1 MDSSR
6 LGAGGTEGAPSAL
19 PSSDDVILRE
29 EKEVLLSLLDPPP
42 RMPKGEKGA
51 REETAAG
58 RVLRFAAKVAIGKDV
73 ADEAPRFTNACAAVG
88 RNAETVRTE
97 IIYDSVPRIITFTN
111 KPSFFYLPIF
121 FPKGEQ
127 KKRRR

>member
-1 MDSSR
+1 M
-6 LGAGGTEGAPSAL
+6 AL

-58 RVLRFAAKVAIGKDV
+58 RVLRFAAKVAIPDGGKDV

-97 IIYDSVPRIITFTN
+97 IIYDSVPRIITNEPTVARTR
-111 KPSFFYLPIF
+111 
-121 FPKGEQ
+121 PK
-127 KKRRR
+127 RNVIACRLFLNFN